1 MTALLVLI
9 REDALLYFCQKLGHL
24 CCLFVSTSA
33 MSKNANTNN
42 TNASHTKTYSHTVTA
57 MMHMPIKA
65 STRIRHVIFPNRLS
79 NVLLT

>member
-9 REDALLYFCQKLGHL
+9 REDALLYFCQKLRHL

-42 TNASHTKTYSHTVTA
+42 TNAIHPKTYSHDVAA
-57 MMHMPIKA
+57 MMHMPINA
-65 STRIRHVIFPNRLS
+65 SARIRHVMLPTRLL
-79 NVLLT
+79 NVFLT